1 MSRLDRAE
9 QLESLHNQLEE
20 WQHNLAVRVA
30 GEAQALDAEI
40 QKLTDD
46 EIDEMWE
53 MLRTAQQHVFTGTDL
68 LRYLRR
74 RLQSPLPPLDDQ
86 ISPPADS
93 RSRAQDPTG

>member
-9 QLESLHNQLEE
+9 QLDGLHNQLEE

-40 QKLTDD
+40 HKLTDD

-53 MLRTAQQHVFTGTDL
+53 MLRTAQQHVFAGTDM
-68 LRYLRR
+68 LRDLRR
-74 RLQSPLPPLDDQ
+74 RLQSPLPPLDGQ
-86 ISPPADS
+86 VPPPADS
-93 RSRAQDPTG
+93 